1 MSAVGGVLSTVG
13 GVGLISL
20 AARDIFDALFH
31 PEGRGSLSR
40 RVMRFVWRLFRRAA
54 PGPRT
59 FPLAGPVGLVAV
71 VGSWVVLLVLG
82 WALLFWPHIPDGFN
96 YAHPDQRGPALVDAF
111 NLSLVSLTTLGFGD
125 VTPKAEWLRFVVP
138 LEALVGF
145 GLLSASISW
154 LLLTYPVLSRRRSL
168 AYEISLLRKAEDDT
182 ALALDRLEPEAAER
196 VYAELASRLVAV
208 ERDLVNFPVSYY
220 FAETD
225 ERFSLPAAVP
235 YLMTLAERGANE
247 EMPER
252 LRLRALLLLEALDD
266 LAATT
271 GRRFLGLTGGSTP
284 DMLAAYARDHLREP
298 ETPR

>member
-1 MSAVGGVLSTVG
+1 MSAAGGVLSTAA
-13 GVGLISL
+13 GVGLVGL
-20 AARDIFDALFH
+20 AARDVFDALFH
-31 PEGRGSLSR
+31 PEGGASLAR
-40 RVMRFVWRLFRRAA
+40 AVMRSVWGLFRRVA

-71 VGSWVVLLVLG
+71 IATWVALLVLG
-82 WALLFWPHIPDGFN
+82 WALVYWPHVDDGFRF
-96 YAHPDQRGPALVDAF
+96 AHPSEGGGDLIDAL

-125 VTPKAEWLRFVVP
+125 VTPETGWLRLVVP
-138 LEALVGF
+138 LEAVVGF

-168 AYEISLLRKAEDDT
+168 AYEISLLRKAEGDT
-182 ALALDRLEPEAAER
+182 ALALDQLEPEAADR
-196 VYAELASRLVAV
+196 VYAELTSRLVAV

-225 ERFSLPAAVP
+225 ARFSLPAAAP
-235 YLMTLAERGANE
+235 YLLTLAERGARE

-252 LRLRALLLLEALDD
+252 VRLRAHLLLEALDD
-266 LAATT
+266 LAATA
-271 GRRFLGLTGGSTP
+271 GKRFLGLDGGSTP

-298 ETPR
+298 DQR

>member
-1 MSAVGGVLSTVG
+1 MSAAGAVLSTLA
-13 GVGLISL
+13 GLGLVAL

-40 RVMRFVWRLFRRAA
+40 SVMRSVWRVFRRAA
-54 PGPRT
+54 PGSRT
-59 FPLAGPVGLVAV
+59 FPLAGPVGLIV
-71 VGSWVVLLVLG
+71 VIATWVVLLALG
-82 WALLFWPHIPDGFN
+82 WALVFLPHVPDGFN
-96 YAHPDQRGPALVDAF
+96 YAHPDQRGPDVVDAV

-125 VTPKAEWLRFVVP
+125 VTPEAEWLRFVVP

-196 VYAELASRLVAV
+196 VYSELTSRLVAA
-208 ERDLVNFPVSYY
+208 ERDLVSFPVSYY
-220 FAETD
+220 FAEGD

-235 YLMTLAERGANE
+235 YLMTLAKRGAE
-247 EMPER
+247 EGTPER

-266 LAATT
+266 LAATI
-271 GRRFLGLTGGSTP
+271 GQRFLRVTEDSTSEL
-284 DMLAAYARDHLREP
+284 LAAYARDHLREDD
-298 ETPR
+298 ERR